1 MRIGRFVLKAGEKIP
16 LHIHAG
22 QFGLAYLLSGKCNI
36 STYLVAETG
45 HEFHLTLDK
54 KQILT
59 AHTYSIL
66 TPKVNA
72 HQIEVIEECVFLDIF
87 APGKAEGKLSDFLE
101 IIQEKKNGAQLVAR
115 KIPLEKVVLPQ
126 SLLNNI
132 DNYLAVV

>member
-87 APGKAEGKLSDFLE
+87 AHATHYIAEGELM
-101 IIQEKKNGAQLVAR
+101 QLVNC
-115 KIPLEKVVLPQ
+115 
-126 SLLNNI
+126 NNP
-132 DNYLAVV
+132 NTTENHYTSY